1 LVRKSQYSLAGT
13 FHRRRSRLL
22 KTGSFRAGKGAENT
36 KEKFRQ
42 CFTVR
47 EASIYLSLDLPFQD
61 FWSLEAC
68 YSWKD
73 LKLDPS
79 PIRKEPSNSFGTV
92 FFLSLLMH
100 NLARKVGSL
109 HDDLRKNPLTSQQ
122 DLTNFVSIKKQQR
135 MFSLGGE
142 GSTL

>member
-1 LVRKSQYSLAGT
+1 MQKSIDGDFSRLRNSDRLAGTFHWSVRRSQYSLAGT
-13 FHRRRSRLL
+13 FHCRRSPLVENRR
-22 KTGSFRAGKGAENT
+22 FRQARKGAENT
-36 KEKFRQ
+36 KEKSRQ

-73 LKLDPS
+73 LKLGPS

-100 NLARKVGSL
+100 NLARKGIF
-109 HDDLRKNPLTSQQ
+109 T
-122 DLTNFVSIKKQQR
+122 
-135 MFSLGGE
+135 
-142 GSTL
+142 